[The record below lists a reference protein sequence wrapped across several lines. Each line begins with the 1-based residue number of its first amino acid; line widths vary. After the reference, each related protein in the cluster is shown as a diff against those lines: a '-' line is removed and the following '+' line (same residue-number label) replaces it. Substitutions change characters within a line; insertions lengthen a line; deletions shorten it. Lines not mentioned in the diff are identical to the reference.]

1 MPETVERL
9 IDRLSAEH
17 HLTVTEYQ
25 TLIDARTPETAA
37 AMAQAAVRVR
47 KGIYGDEVFTRGLIE
62 ISNICPNNCL
72 YCEIRRDNLQ
82 VRRYRLSE
90 EEILSCAREGY
101 SLGFEAFYWRESVSP
116 VQVLRYSFTEVR
128 YWIENTLTS
137 LTMMLRGQLGLD
149 NVSGPVGVV
158 SMVDTVV
165 EESSEDGG
173 LYVFLNLLNLTI
185 LLTANLGV
193 INLLPIPA
201 MDGGRLVFILIE
213 AIIGRPVPRKAEGII
228 HAVGILLLFGLM
240 IVVLFKDI
248 FALF

>member
-1 MPETVERL
+1 
-9 IDRLSAEH
+9 
-17 HLTVTEYQ
+17 
-25 TLIDARTPETAA
+25 
-37 AMAQAAVRVR
+37 
-47 KGIYGDEVFTRGLIE
+47 
-62 ISNICPNNCL
+62 
-72 YCEIRRDNLQ
+72 
-82 VRRYRLSE
+82 
-90 EEILSCAREGY
+90 
-101 SLGFEAFYWRESVSP
+101 
-116 VQVLRYSFTEVR
+116 
-128 YWIENTLTS
+128 
-137 LTMMLRGQLGLD
+137 
-149 NVSGPVGVV
+149 
-158 SMVDTVV
+158 MVDTVV

-213 AIIGRPVPRKAEGII
+213 AVIGKPVPRKAEGII